1 MSSVRIKDGLVIL
14 DPLCHRL
21 DFLPRWLCRI
31 ARWRQHAELHQTQ
44 HQQDAR
50 LGRRSGWE
58 AGDER
63 AAPRIAK
70 PSVLPRPTLTTGK
83 PV

>member
-31 ARWRQHAELHQTQ
+31 ARRGQHANLMMQSISKRR
-44 HQQDAR
+44 ALVAVR
-50 LGRRSGWE
+50 LEPPMNG
-58 AGDER
+58 AN
-63 AAPRIAK
+63 PVAK
-70 PSVLPRPTLTTGK
+70 PSVLPRPTITTGK